1 MNLLWSPLALVRAQE
16 IADHIAD
23 DNPDA
28 ARACVLGLFEVVHTL
43 QQFPLSGRQVPEI
56 KRQNI
61 REIIWR
67 KHRVI
72 YRYQEEQVQ
81 ILTILHGRQWLDPT
95 LTE

>member
-1 MNLLWSPLALVRAQE
+1 MNLLWSPLALERAQE

-28 ARACVLGLFEVVHTL
+28 ASAWVLGLFEVVHTL
-43 QQFPLSGRQVPEI
+43 QQLPLSGRQVPEI

-72 YRYQEEQVQ
+72 YRSQEEQVQ

-95 LTE
+95 LIE